1 MKPVIAS
8 LSLVAIQPIKKPS
21 IAFVRRWWNG
31 GAARFPISTCWFVAA
46 AARLSLSAL
55 AARTP
60 DLFSAGVLYTDDSLH
75 TNESMARKKCDD
87 GKNSLCL
94 MSLKKLPQPATIEVV
109 LKQAYEV

>member
-1 MKPVIAS
+1 VERWRGSFSNFHLLIC
-8 LSLVAIQPIKKPS
+8 
-21 IAFVRRWWNG
+21 RRRRT
-31 GAARFPISTCWFVAA
+31 A
-46 AARLSLSAL
+46 LSLSAL

-94 MSLKKLPQPATIEVV
+94 MSLKKLPQPAPIEVV